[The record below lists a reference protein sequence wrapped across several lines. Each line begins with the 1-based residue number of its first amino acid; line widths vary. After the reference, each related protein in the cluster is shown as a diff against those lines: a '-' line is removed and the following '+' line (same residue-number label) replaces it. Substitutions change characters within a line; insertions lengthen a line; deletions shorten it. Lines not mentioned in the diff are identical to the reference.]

1 MTLWQR
7 LLSRLGLRPEPG
19 MRTYE
24 LDEDLHLA
32 LEDLAIRER
41 RPAGELAA
49 DLLASAL
56 AGRATAGDLWQRW
69 LSLSPR
75 EQDAA
80 ALACLGYTNRQ
91 IAGRLGVSAETVKTH
106 LHNALA
112 KFNLHGRAELRLLLG
127 EWDFSAWEKTK
138 ATTDRRR

>member
-1 MTLWQR
+1 MNLWQF
-7 LLSRLGLRPEPG
+7 LLYRLGLRPDPG
-19 MRTYE
+19 RRTYE

-32 LEDLAIRER
+32 LEERAVRES

-56 AGRATAGDLWQRW
+56 AERSTADAAWLLWRT
-69 LSLSPR
+69 LSPR

-91 IAGRLGVSAETVKTH
+91 IAVRLGVSAETVKTH
-106 LHNALA
+106 LHNALV
-112 KFNLHGRAELRLLLG
+112 KFGLHGKAELRLLLEG
-127 EWDFSAWEKTK
+127 WDFSAWEGSGS
-138 ATTDRRR
+138 ADGHG